1 MSGAAGVLDLAGAGV
16 AAAAAFEAGGGTA
29 GRGVVA
35 GSVPEGVPDRSGP
48 LGVQEGRGTGASCS
62 ADTEGSADGAD
73 GAPPGHMRFG
83 LAAPN
88 ALSRF
93 LRASSGGMG
102 VDSTRRTGS

>member
-1 MSGAAGVLDLAGAGV
+1 VSDAAGVLEAAGAGV
-16 AAAAAFEAGGGTA
+16 AAFVAGGGTA

-35 GSVPEGVPDRSGP
+35 GSAPRGAPDRSGA
-48 LGVQEGRGTGASCS
+48 LGVREGRGAGASFA
-62 ADTEGSADGAD
+62 ADSEGSADGAD
-73 GAPPGHMRFG
+73 GVPPGHMRFG

>member
-1 MSGAAGVLDLAGAGV
+1 M
-16 AAAAAFEAGGGTA
+16 AAAAFVAGGGTA

-35 GSVPEGVPDRSGP
+35 GSAPVGGPDRSGVLDAGEEP
-48 LGVQEGRGTGASCS
+48 GTGASLA
-62 ADTEGSADGAD
+62 ADSEGSADGAE